1 MTKAHERLEKKL
13 YSLYLEYGE
22 AVQDLRMEDIIYF
35 ITNLLIILFIVLAI
49 IVLFYSIVFCI
60 DMTLELFWLE
70 IIERWRNL

>member
-1 MTKAHERLEKKL
+1 
-13 YSLYLEYGE
+13 
-22 AVQDLRMEDIIYF
+22 MEDIIYF